1 MANLNPQQQAAVR
14 HTDTPLLV
22 LAGAGSGKTRVI
34 TQKIAHLMQTGMAAR
49 HIYAVTFT
57 NKAAKEMKAR
67 VGQLLSQQEAKEL
80 SVSTFHTLGL
90 KIFREDGH
98 HLGFQRGFTIMDASD
113 SLAALKELL
122 RDGGDGGLAE
132 EESLRD
138 QIGRWKN
145 DFINPEQALKQASND
160 EEQYSAKIYQRYQ
173 RLLHA
178 YNAVD
183 FDDLIIQPLRLLQE
197 HQQLREKW
205 QQRVRHLLVDE
216 YQDTNATQY
225 ELVKLLVGRIGGLT
239 AVGDDDQSV
248 YAWRGARPENLS
260 LLQQDYPRLKVIK
273 LEQNY
278 RSSGRILR
286 CANQLI
292 SKNPHLF
299 EKKLWSALGL
309 GDPLRIVPCRNAEDE
324 AEWISSEILTHQFR
338 SGKSYSD
345 YAILYRGNFQSRL
358 FERSLRLRNIPYKVS
373 GGTSFFERSE
383 VKDVMAYLRLLVN
396 PNDDTA
402 FLRIINTPRREI
414 GASTLE
420 TLAGYAREREN
431 GMLISSLEWG
441 LKSRLSERALQRLE
455 QFSTWLT
462 QTAER
467 ARHEEPLPLVKQLLE
482 EIHYESWLRDQASDP
497 KGAERRLNNV
507 DELLEWI
514 EQLTKKPNDN
524 GQPRDLADI
533 VNRITLMN
541 ILDRNND
548 DDSDNQVQMMT
559 VHAAK
564 GLEFPY
570 VYIIGMEEELMPHR
584 TSIEEENLEEER
596 RLAYVGITRAQQNLT
611 FSYAKRRRRYGEESR
626 CEPSRFLFELP
637 EEELNWEGKDEN
649 SDPEQRLKTGKNH
662 LDGLKALLAKP

>member
-1 MANLNPQQQAAVR
+1 MAQLNPQQQAAVN
-14 HTDTPLLV
+14 HTETPLLV

-34 TQKIAHLMQTGMAAR
+34 TQKIAHLMQSGMAAH

-67 VGQLLSQQEAKEL
+67 VGQLLSQQEAKGL

-90 KIFREDGH
+90 KIFREEGH
-98 HLGFQRGFTIMDASD
+98 RLGFQRGFTIMDASD

-122 RDGGDGGLAE
+122 RDGGAGGLNE

-160 EEQYSAKIYQRYQ
+160 EEQYNAKIYQRYQ
-173 RLLHA
+173 RLLLA

-197 HQQLREKW
+197 HDELREKW

-225 ELVKLLVGRIGGLT
+225 ELVKLLVGRLGGLT

-248 YAWRGARPENLS
+248 YAWRGARPENLN

-278 RSSGRILR
+278 RSSKRILR

-299 EKKLWSALGL
+299 EKRLWSDLSI

-324 AEWISSEILTHQFR
+324 AEWVSSEILSHHFR
-338 SGKSYSD
+338 SGKNYSD

-441 LKSRLSERALQRLE
+441 LKSRLSERAAQRLE
-455 QFSTWLT
+455 QFSSWLT

-507 DELLEWI
+507 TELLEWV
-514 EQLTKKPNDN
+514 EQLAKKTDN
-524 GQPRDLADI
+524 GQQRDLADI

-541 ILDRNND
+541 ILDRDSD
-548 DDSDNQVQMMT
+548 DSSDNQVQMMT

-570 VYIIGMEEELMPHR
+570 VYVIGMEEELMPHR
-584 TSIEEENLEEER
+584 TSIEEDNLEEER
-596 RLAYVGITRAQQNLT
+596 RLAYVAITRAQQNLT

-637 EEELNWEGKDEN
+637 EEELNWEGKEEN
-649 SDPEQRLKTGKNH
+649 PDPEQRLKTGKNH
-662 LDGLKALLAKP
+662 LDGLKALLAKH

>member
-1 MANLNPQQQAAVR
+1 MAQLNPQQQAAVN
-14 HTDTPLLV
+14 HTETPLLV

-34 TQKIAHLMQTGMAAR
+34 TQKIAHLMQSGMAAH

-67 VGQLLSQQEAKEL
+67 VGQLLSQQEAKGL

-90 KIFREDGH
+90 KIFREEGH
-98 HLGFQRGFTIMDASD
+98 RLGFQRGFTIMDASD

-122 RDGGDGGLAE
+122 RDGGAGGLNE

-138 QIGRWKN
+138 QIGHWKN

-160 EEQYSAKIYQRYQ
+160 EEQYNAKIYQRYQ
-173 RLLHA
+173 RLLLA

-183 FDDLIIQPLRLLQE
+183 FDDLITQPLRLLQE
-197 HQQLREKW
+197 HDELREKW

-225 ELVKLLVGRIGGLT
+225 ELVKLLVGKLGGLT

-248 YAWRGARPENLS
+248 YAWRGARPENLN

-278 RSSGRILR
+278 RSSRRILH

-299 EKKLWSALGL
+299 EKRLWSDLGI

-324 AEWISSEILTHQFR
+324 AEWVSSEILSHQFR
-338 SGKSYSD
+338 SGKNYRD

-383 VKDVMAYLRLLVN
+383 VKDVIAYLRLLVN
-396 PNDDTA
+396 PNDDSA

-441 LKSRLSERALQRLE
+441 LKSRLSERAAQRLE
-455 QFSTWLT
+455 QFSSWLT

-467 ARHEEPLPLVKQLLE
+467 ARHEDPLPLVKQLLE

-507 DELLEWI
+507 TELLEWI
-514 EQLTKKPNDN
+514 EQLAKKTNN
-524 GQPRDLADI
+524 GQQRDLTDI

-541 ILDRNND
+541 ILDRDSD

-570 VYIIGMEEELMPHR
+570 VYVIGMEEELMPHR
-584 TSIEEENLEEER
+584 TSIEEDNLEEER
-596 RLAYVGITRAQQNLT
+596 RLAYVAITRAQQNLT

-637 EEELNWEGKDEN
+637 EEELNWEGKEEN
-649 SDPEQRLKTGKNH
+649 PDPEQRLQTGKNH
-662 LDGLKALLAKP
+662 LDGLKALLAKQ

>member
-160 EEQYSAKIYQRYQ
+160 EEQYTAKIYQRYQ

-183 FDDLIIQPLRLLQE
+183 FDDLIIQPLRLLQDHE
-197 HQQLREKW
+197 KLREKW

-225 ELVKLLVGRIGGLT
+225 ELVKLLVGRLGGLT

-324 AEWISSEILTHQFR
+324 AEWVSSEILTHQFR
-338 SGKSYSD
+338 SGKNYSD

-467 ARHEEPLPLVKQLLE
+467 ARHEAPLPLVKQLLE

-514 EQLTKKPNDN
+514 EQLAKKTNSD

-541 ILDRNND
+541 LLERNND
-548 DDSDNQVQMMT
+548 DESDNQVQMMT

-584 TSIEEENLEEER
+584 TSIEEDNLEEER

-637 EEELNWEGKDEN
+637 AEELNWEGKDEN
-649 SDPEQRLKTGKNH
+649 PDPEQRLKTGKNH
-662 LDGLKALLAKP
+662 LDGLKALLAKS

>member
-584 TSIEEENLEEER
+584 TSIEEDNLEEER